1 LQRFLAFRKIG
12 RSQSGRATG
21 VMMNL
26 DHRALG
32 AVILA
37 IAAAVSGSALAQNYS
52 PAPVSPVCGRLEGQL
67 ALINRGG
74 DPGQADQARRYD
86 EQLNQQQADLD
97 RLVAHSRRIGC
108 EGGFFSLFTQQP
120 AECRPLGSRIQE
132 LRGAINRTQ
141 MEIQR
146 LQGGDL
152 ESQRQTVIA
161 ALAQNNC
168 GSQYQAAANQQRGFF
183 GSLFGGFN
191 SVLPAPDGYLSSTY
205 RTLCVRTCDGYY
217 FPISFQTT
225 PARFPE
231 DEQTCQ
237 RLCPAAEVQLYTH
250 RNPGEDIG
258 QAVSISGRLYRD
270 LPTAFKYRTS
280 LVAACSCRKPGQ
292 SWAQALG
299 VYADPT
305 VERGDIVVTEER
317 SKAMAQPHNGA
328 QATPA
333 RAVPSKGNAAPG
345 AATASHPTAPA
356 TADVPT
362 GQIRMVGPPFVPA
375 R

>member
-1 LQRFLAFRKIG
+1 
-12 RSQSGRATG
+12 
-21 VMMNL
+21 MMKL
-26 DHRALG
+26 GHRRLG

-52 PAPVSPVCGRLEGQL
+52 PSPVSPVCGRLEGQL

-74 DPGQADQARRYD
+74 DPGRAEQARRYE

-97 RLVAHSRRIGC
+97 RLVAHSRRLGC

-120 AECRPLGSRIQE
+120 AECRPVGSRIQE
-132 LRGAINRTQ
+132 LRGGMNRTQ

-152 ESQRQTVIA
+152 ESQRQAVIA

-183 GSLFGGFN
+183 GNLFGGFN
-191 SVLPAPDGYLSSTY
+191 SVLPAPDGYQSSTY
-205 RTLCVRTCDGYY
+205 RTLCVRTCDGFY

-237 RLCPAAEVQLYTH
+237 RMCPSAEVQLYTH

-258 QAVSISGRLYRD
+258 QAVSISGRPYRD
-270 LPTAFKYRTS
+270 MPAAFKYRTN
-280 LVAACSCRKPGQ
+280 LDATCTCRKPGQ
-292 SWAQALG
+292 SWADALG
-299 VYADPT
+299 VFTDPT

-317 SKAMAQPHNGA
+317 SKAMAQPRGGDAPTAKVAPPAAGA
-328 QATPA
+328 
-333 RAVPSKGNAAPG
+333 NAGP
-345 AATASHPTAPA
+345 PTAPS
-356 TADVPT
+356 TADVPS
-362 GQIRMVGPPFVPA
+362 GQIRTVGPPFVPA